1 MNKIISGIIG
11 MATLAVVGCGG
22 LGGSSTTSGGDI
34 LGGIIG
40 AVTGGGTVVNA
51 ITSVIGLDKLS
62 ERELVGTWRYDGP
75 GCAFTSE
82 NLLAK
87 AGGEVAASQI
97 EQKIAPYYQSAG
109 ISSSNTVITFN
120 QDNTF
125 KATIAGKSWSGKYS
139 FDTSESKITLQ
150 GLLLNISCYVKREAG
165 GISILFESKKLLTV
179 LQTLATLSGN
189 DTAKTIGDI
198 SKNYDGVRLG
208 FDMKK

>member
-1 MNKIISGIIG
+1 MASLTIIS
-11 MATLAVVGCGG
+11 CGG
-22 LGGSSTTSGGDI
+22 LGGSTSGGDI

-40 AVTGGGTVVNA
+40 AVTSGGTVINT
-51 ITSVIGLDKLS
+51 ITSVIGLDKLT
-62 ERELVGTWRYDGP
+62 EQELVGTWTYDSP

-97 EQKIAPYYQSAG
+97 EQKIAPYYQTAG
-109 ISSSNTVITFN
+109 INSSNTVITFN
-120 QDNTF
+120 ADKTF
-125 KATIAGKSWSGKYS
+125 KATVAGKSFSGKYT

-150 GLLLNISCYVKREAG
+150 ALILNINCYAKREAG

>member
-1 MNKIISGIIG
+1 MKKVISGIIG
-11 MATLAVVGCGG
+11 MASLTIISCGG
-22 LGGSSTTSGGDI
+22 LGGSTSGGDI

-40 AVTGGGTVVNA
+40 AVTSGGTVINT
-51 ITSVIGLDKLS
+51 ITSVIGLDKLT
-62 ERELVGTWRYDGP
+62 EQELVGTWTYDSP

-97 EQKIAPYYQSAG
+97 EQKIAPYYQTAG
-109 ISSSNTVITFN
+109 INSSNTVITFN
-120 QDNTF
+120 ADKTF
-125 KATIAGKSWSGKYS
+125 KATVAGKSFSGKYT

-150 GLLLNISCYVKREAG
+150 ALILNINCYAKREAG